1 MKNLLKISML
11 ALSLILMIGN
21 ITAGNSTINKKVL
34 GNWEYASEQAPYEYS
49 EGNIVLS
56 EKDGKL
62 VGVVVID
69 GYEMELEN
77 LSEEKNKV
85 TFNIYVEGE
94 EVNVEMTFKKNTF
107 TGSASFSEGTI
118 PFSGKKIK

>member
-34 GNWEYASEQAPYEYS
+34 GNWEYVSEQAPYEYS